1 MEEVLQGNGTRMT
14 WKDMD
19 ITYMQTGFSTVGSSR
34 EIKRKG
40 MESISGQMEDS
51 IKDGGTG
58 ESSMA
63 LVSILTRTVV
73 VRNTGFGRWANGLGG
88 LKRTKWLKLT
98 KERILVSLKC
108 LQNKLVKMVFQGVQL
123 SGEWMTLKPS

>member
-98 KERILVSLKC
+98 KERIL
-108 LQNKLVKMVFQGVQL
+108 
-123 SGEWMTLKPS
+123 E